1 MPRTPTHPHVLRTAL
16 RLRGITQKA
25 LAETIGIASVTIEKF
40 VNGESKISEDLG
52 GRIAYEVGL
61 DFEQLMSNRDPLKPQ
76 LRDTGAIREKNF
88 EEAVRDTKR
97 LIAAALESA
106 NRHWPDFHIRLRIE
120 AIKLVREYNEE
131 WQTKFLLGL
140 KPDEDLLFS
149 YPPVP
154 RRSKAE
160 VKAIRKRSIEESL
173 AKFPELHTGWENSAS
188 EVKSSRPDK
197 SSRKPKR
204 QSL

>member
-1 MPRTPTHPHVLRTAL
+1 MPRSPTHPHVLRTAL

-52 GRIAYEVGL
+52 WRIAYEAGL
-61 DFEQLMSNRDPLKPQ
+61 DFEQLMSNRDPLKPR
-76 LRDTGAIREKNF
+76 LRDTGAIRDKKF
-88 EEAVRDTKR
+88 EDAVRDTKR

-106 NRHWPDFHIRLRIE
+106 SHWPDFHIRLRLE
-120 AIKLVREYNEE
+120 TIKLVREYNEE
-131 WQTKFLLGL
+131 WNTKFLLGL
-140 KPDEDLLFS
+140 KPDEDLVFS
-149 YPPVP
+149 YPPLP

-160 VKAIRKRSIEESL
+160 VKAIQKRLIEKNL
-173 AKFPELHTGWENSAS
+173 AQFPELHTGWENSAS
-188 EVKSSRPDK
+188 GVKSSRSDK

-204 QSL
+204 QPL

>member
-1 MPRTPTHPHVLRTAL
+1 MPRTPAHPHVLRTAL

-25 LAETIGIASVTIEKF
+25 LAERIGIASVTIEKF
-40 VNGESKISEDLG
+40 VNGESKISEGLG

-76 LRDTGAIREKNF
+76 LRDTAAIREKSF

-97 LIAAALESA
+97 LIAAALESCS
-106 NRHWPDFHIRLRIE
+106 RDWPDFHIRLRLE
-120 AIKLVREYNEE
+120 TIKLVREYSEE
-131 WQTKFLLGL
+131 WHTKFLLGL
-140 KPDEDLLFS
+140 KADEDLLS

-160 VKAIRKRSIEESL
+160 VKAIQKRLIEENL
-173 AKFPELHTGWENSAS
+173 AQFPELHWSWENSAS
-188 EVKSSRPDK
+188 GVKSSRPDK

-204 QSL
+204 QPL